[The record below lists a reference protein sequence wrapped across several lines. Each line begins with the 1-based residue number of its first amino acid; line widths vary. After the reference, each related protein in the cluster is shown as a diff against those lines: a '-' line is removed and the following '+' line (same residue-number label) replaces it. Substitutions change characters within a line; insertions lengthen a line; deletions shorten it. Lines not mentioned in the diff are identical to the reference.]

1 MRRLIAAVTALMLAG
16 LLTIVAGA
24 EQLAVHTPAPAAGH
38 EPAAL
43 AADAGPDADEPEPLP
58 APDAPLPPGS
68 NPEEVAAAATPSTVL
83 VWSDLPV
90 EEGFTLRGAGTG
102 IVLTEDGLVL
112 TNNHVVAGAREVW
125 ANDPVT
131 GARYEAEVLGY
142 DRTRDIAVLALGG
155 ASGLTPAARGEV
167 TALPLESPVVA
178 LGNAGG
184 TGELTTTPGVLIG
197 LDRKIRAES
206 DSGMV
211 EELTGVIETAAP
223 IRPGDS
229 GGPLLDDAGRVIG
242 VNTAASLSVD
252 PAEGGG
258 RGFAVPI
265 DQAVRVAEQIRRGH
279 SADTVHVGPV
289 ARLGVRVIER
299 VDIPA
304 GAEIVEVVPGS
315 PADRLRLS
323 PGDVITEL
331 GDRRVTSGDGLAL
344 QIDLH
349 APGDEVLVHWYD
361 QLGNAYSA
369 AAVLD
374 EAPVG

>member
-1 MRRLIAAVTALMLAG
+1 MRRLIAAVTALVLAG
-16 LLTIVAGA
+16 LLMIVGGA
-24 EQLAVHTPAPAAGH
+24 EQLAVHAPDPGDRGGAVALALDTGPEID
-38 EPAAL
+38 EPA
-43 AADAGPDADEPEPLP
+43 PLP
-58 APDAPLPPGS
+58 APPAPLPPGS
-68 NPEEVAAAATPSTVL
+68 SAEEVAAAATPSTVL
-83 VWSDLPV
+83 VWSDLPA
-90 EEGFTLRGAGTG
+90 EEGFVLRGAGTG

-125 ANDPVT
+125 ATDSLT

-155 ASGLTPAARGEV
+155 AAGLTPAARGEV
-167 TALPLESPVVA
+167 TALPLEAPVVA

-184 TGELTTTPGVLIG
+184 TGELSTTPGVLIG

-242 VNTAASLSVD
+242 VNTAASMSID

-265 DQAVRVAEQIRRGH
+265 AEAVTVAEQIRRGY

-315 PADRLRLS
+315 PAARLRLA
-323 PGDVITEL
+323 PGDVITAL
-331 GDRRVTSGDGLAL
+331 GDRRVTTGDGLAL
-344 QIDLH
+344 QIDLR
-349 APGDEVLVHWYD
+349 APGDEVIVHWYD
-361 QLGNAYSA
+361 AAGNAYSA